1 MTAARIG
8 CFDEALPATPRR
20 GFMASSQSVEVS
32 LFFVRAQF
40 RSAECLPKALL
51 GESLGFWVRAEDV
64 LLRLSQKGPC
74 LEKSN

>member
-1 MTAARIG
+1 
-8 CFDEALPATPRR
+8 
-20 GFMASSQSVEVS
+20 MASSQSVEFS